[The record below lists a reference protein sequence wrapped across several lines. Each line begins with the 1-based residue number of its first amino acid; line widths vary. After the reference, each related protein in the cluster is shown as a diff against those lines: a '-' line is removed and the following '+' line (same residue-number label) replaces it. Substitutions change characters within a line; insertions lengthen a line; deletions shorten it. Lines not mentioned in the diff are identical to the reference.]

1 MQLDVIS
8 KADIMNGKMGLAFAM
23 EIGSEKKKSYTL
35 FVMHS
40 T

>member
-23 EIGSEKKKSYTL
+23 EIGSEKKKEVVHCL
-35 FVMHS
+35 
-40 T
+40 